1 MEAVCFSEHTLCL
14 TIQCK
19 IPEETFSY
27 SNKTPRHLL
36 SLNNLYSSPN
46 ICMFCSNQFHVFSA
60 VADYFVL
67 LLLALC
73 NFLEPYKCLT
83 LYMCS
88 DIRECLSLTIPNI
101 RNQYYKP
108 LFLYLKDSLAM
119 KAD

>member
-1 MEAVCFSEHTLCL
+1 
-14 TIQCK
+14 
-19 IPEETFSY
+19 
-27 SNKTPRHLL
+27 
-36 SLNNLYSSPN
+36 
-46 ICMFCSNQFHVFSA
+46 MFCSNQYRVFSA

-73 NFLEPYKCLT
+73 NLLEPYKCLT

-101 RNQYYKP
+101 QIQCYRP

-119 KAD
+119 KEDCSSTMQDIRIIN